1 MHLLV
6 LFGGAFSYMIGKEIS
21 LLLHY
26 SVCGDGT
33 FEIFCIEDNPRRIV
47 GSTAIRGCNQEV
59 LYDSRHCQS
68 FERSGGGEDDQ
79 RQHLSHHI

>member
-1 MHLLV
+1 
-6 LFGGAFSYMIGKEIS
+6 MIGKEVS

-26 SVCGDGT
+26 SVCEDGI
-33 FEIFCIEDNPRRIV
+33 FEGFCIEDNLQKIA
-47 GSTAIRGCNQEV
+47 GSTAIRGCNQGV
-59 LYDSRHCQS
+59 LYDIRHRQS

>member
-1 MHLLV
+1 
-6 LFGGAFSYMIGKEIS
+6 MIGKEVS

-33 FEIFCIEDNPRRIV
+33 FEGFCIEDNLQKIA
-47 GSTAIRGCNQEV
+47 GSTATRGCNQEV

-79 RQHLSHHI
+79 RQTSFTPYLTKRL